1 MIASQRYEKIIE
13 LVNKMGIINIKEL
26 AKTLEVTEATI
37 RRDCE
42 LLEKEQKLIRV
53 HGGAKSI
60 TSKVIRSSFNDL
72 EMKERTQHYDEK
84 ELVCRRA
91 ASFVQDGE
99 CVYLDGGT
107 SIVPMLKYLKGMHLK
122 IVTPST
128 LIANIFEDDDS
139 ELFLTGGK
147 FSSGYDMTIGPLVL
161 ENLKKFNFN
170 HAFIACTGIEVKDG
184 VVYTGELET
193 MTVKEVAMQ
202 QALKKYLLIDASKL
216 YVRGFYGLMKLQDFD
231 VVLCNREHE
240 LELEE
245 VPENFLFV

>member
-13 LVNKMGIINIKEL
+13 LVNKMGIINIKDM
-26 AKTLEVTEATI
+26 AKTLGVTEATI

-60 TSKVIRSSFNDL
+60 TSKEIRSSFNDL
-72 EMKERTQHYDEK
+72 EMKERTEHYDEK
-84 ELVCRRA
+84 EVVCCKA

-107 SIVPMLKYLKGMHLK
+107 SIVPMLKYLKGKHLK

-128 LIANIFEDDDS
+128 LIANVFMDDDS

-147 FSSGYDMTIGPLVL
+147 FAPGYDMTVGPLVL

-170 HAFIACTGIEVKDG
+170 HAFIACTGIEVSDG
-184 VVYTGELET
+184 VVYTGEIET
-193 MTVKEVAMQ
+193 MTVKEIAMQ

-216 YVRGFYGLMKLQDFD
+216 YIKGFYGLMKLHDFD
-231 VVLCNREHE
+231 IVLCNSGHE
-240 LELEE
+240 MDLED
-245 VPENFLFV
+245 VPDNFLFV